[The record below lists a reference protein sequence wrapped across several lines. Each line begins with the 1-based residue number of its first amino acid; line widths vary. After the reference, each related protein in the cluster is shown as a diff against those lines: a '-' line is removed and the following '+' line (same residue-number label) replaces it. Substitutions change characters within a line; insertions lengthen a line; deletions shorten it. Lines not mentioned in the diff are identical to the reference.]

1 MNSLVERKI
10 GVKMS
15 KMAELSM
22 QIDDLVE
29 RGMSA
34 KFISYSLNIP
44 LEWAQNVIEERMQLE
59 QEKQY
64 EMMQNSEEYNE
75 QYGDNKD
82 WD

>member
-1 MNSLVERKI
+1 VERKI

-44 LEWAQNVIEERMQLE
+44 FEWAQNAIEERMQLE

-64 EMMQNSEEYNE
+64 EMMQNSEEYN
-75 QYGDNKD
+75 D
-82 WD
+82 

>member
-1 MNSLVERKI
+1 
-10 GVKMS
+10 MS

>member
-1 MNSLVERKI
+1 MSSSVERKI

-44 LEWAQNVIEERMQLE
+44 FEWAQNAIEERMQLE

-64 EMMQNSEEYNE
+64 EMMQNSEEYN
-75 QYGDNKD
+75 D
-82 WD
+82 